1 MTLSNIVF
9 TRKEYD
15 LIAES
20 RGIEEP
26 QNMSTEELLNALSR
40 YDSKCKVKTSRK
52 KLLKMKL
59 EKIAKIENISKNE
72 FRKAKKLQ
80 NKSID
85 ELHGIAKLRGIKNYD
100 NLTKEDLIFSLLKSE
115 SNPAERNYIKYFN
128 NSTNDEIKSKITY
141 IWIILS
147 RLGNIVTKNERK
159 KIKKELYEIE
169 KKDNLSD
176 NEKEKIYNDLVKLA
190 NTLDKKEE
198 HRHRN
203 RDDLYYFGIKELEN
217 LFADI
222 DNDDYYKPVLIKSS
236 FKNNYKQYESREDKD
251 KTLSVRQ
258 YLYMI
263 IPYLSD
269 LIN

>member
-1 MTLSNIVF
+1 MYSW
-9 TRKEYD
+9 K
-15 LIAES
+15 
-20 RGIEEP
+20 
-26 QNMSTEELLNALSR
+26 STS
-40 YDSKCKVKTSRK
+40 
-52 KLLKMKL
+52 
-59 EKIAKIENISKNE
+59 
-72 FRKAKKLQ
+72 
-80 NKSID
+80 KSID
-85 ELHGIAKLRGIKNYD
+85 ELRGIAGLRGFKKLG
-100 NLTKEDLIFSLLKSE
+100 NLTKEDLIFRLLKSE
-115 SNPAERNYIKYFN
+115 INPIEPSYMKYFN
-128 NSTNDEIKSKITY
+128 NIISDDTYDDKIKSKINY
-141 IWIILS
+141 IRIILS
-147 RLGNIVTKNERK
+147 RLGNIVIKNERK